1 MSAALAQ
8 RTLRNSVLVV
18 GARALAKVAVFAV
31 LVLLW
36 RHLGA
41 ESYGR
46 FAAMVVYA
54 TLAGIVADLGLQT
67 VFVRDVSKDPSAF
80 DRYLANLLSVRLLL
94 AIAALLVL
102 AAALRLLSPA
112 LAPFTLGAFA
122 LLLTTS
128 YSSLLRGVFYVRGRL
143 HYEAIAILVEAL
155 LLLALTVYA
164 VSRRASWD
172 AFLWVYAASYLFT
185 CAFVLALMLFRW
197 HDRLSLRLEPRFVRE
212 LLAAGVPLALGFT
225 LTTIYAQV
233 DVVLLQLLRG
243 FQMVGWYSAANKYV
257 DAIAWI
263 PQSAMGAV
271 FPALALLSTGAR
283 ARLVTAYQK
292 SYKML
297 AVLGVPLAVGLVLTA
312 APIVRATPGAFEQ
325 SIPALQILA
334 VSIAFI
340 FVNNAFVYTLTAM
353 GRQGDFTRLA
363 LLGLAVNLVLNLVL
377 IPASGYLGA
386 AAASTLTEV
395 ALFAYGWWLLRRRLH
410 ALAVVRGIGPVLTS
424 GAVMGAV
431 VLTLRSLPL
440 YALVPLAAAVY
451 VGGLVVLRALDS
463 EEWAVI
469 RGGLLRR

>member
-1 MSAALAQ
+1 MWRKPLGWIPLKTRGLPSAPGMAAMLAALLRPSRECQNGPVSAALAQ

-67 VFVRDVSKDPSAF
+67 VFVRDVSKDSGAF
-80 DRYLANLLSVRLLL
+80 NRYLANLLSVRLLL
-94 AIAALLVL
+94 AIVALLVL

-172 AFLWVYAASYLFT
+172 AFLWIYAASYLFT
-185 CAFVLALMLFRW
+185 CLFVLALMLFRW
-197 HDRLSLRLEPRFVRE
+197 HDRLSLRLEWRFVRE

-225 LTTIYAQV
+225 LTTVYAQV
-233 DVVLLQLLRG
+233 DVVLLQILR
-243 FQMVGWYSAANKYV
+243 
-257 DAIAWI
+257 
-263 PQSAMGAV
+263 
-271 FPALALLSTGAR
+271 
-283 ARLVTAYQK
+283 
-292 SYKML
+292 
-297 AVLGVPLAVGLVLTA
+297 
-312 APIVRATPGAFEQ
+312 
-325 SIPALQILA
+325 
-334 VSIAFI
+334 
-340 FVNNAFVYTLTAM
+340 
-353 GRQGDFTRLA
+353 
-363 LLGLAVNLVLNLVL
+363 
-377 IPASGYLGA
+377 
-386 AAASTLTEV
+386 
-395 ALFAYGWWLLRRRLH
+395 
-410 ALAVVRGIGPVLTS
+410 
-424 GAVMGAV
+424 
-431 VLTLRSLPL
+431 
-440 YALVPLAAAVY
+440 
-451 VGGLVVLRALDS
+451 
-463 EEWAVI
+463 
-469 RGGLLRR
+469 